1 MIGRVVQ
8 IIGPVVDVTQGEEA
22 LGKLR
27 IGQSVEVDQVVCE
40 VQQLMGDGIS
50 RTVAMSGT
58 DGLRRG
64 QEVTVRRDPIS
75 VPVGKCTLGRIFNVL
90 GETVDDA
97 GEVLAY
103 HRRGYIVSRQ
113 CTRTL
118 NKNNFET
125 KNKNGLI

>member
-64 QEVTVRRDPIS
+64 QEVKVRRDPIS

-97 GEVLAY
+97 GEVLSD
-103 HRRGYIVSRQ
+103 HRGGVGERTREGMTCTLREYFPHLRG
-113 CTRTL
+113 
-118 NKNNFET
+118 K
-125 KNKNGLI
+125 